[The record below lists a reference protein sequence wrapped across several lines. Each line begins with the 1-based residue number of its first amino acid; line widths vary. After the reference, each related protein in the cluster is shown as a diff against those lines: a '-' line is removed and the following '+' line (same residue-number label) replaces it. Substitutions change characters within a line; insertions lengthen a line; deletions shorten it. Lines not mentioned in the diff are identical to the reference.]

1 MSTAPQCKPP
11 LAARGSIRDYIAIA
25 RPDHWIKNIFMLPG
39 VALALILDPAAVG
52 IDVVPPVLLA
62 LVSACLIA
70 SANYTINEWLD
81 AEFDRHHPTKKERPS
96 ASGRMRGGLVY
107 LQYGLLAC
115 AGLAIA
121 ASINWLFL
129 GFATLLLV
137 MGLIYNVP
145 PLRTKDKQYLDVL
158 SESINNP
165 LRFVL
170 GWAAIT
176 SIALPPSSIL
186 ISYWMGGA
194 YLMAMKRYAE
204 YRMIGDP
211 QRAALYRRSFRY
223 YTETSLLVSSFF
235 YAITSSFL
243 LGIFLIKYRIE
254 FLISFPFIA
263 LLFAWYLSIAMRPAS
278 RALHP
283 EKLFHEKRFVGY
295 TMFLCILVLAL
306 YFIDLPGLH
315 MLVDS
320 HAIRSAR

>member
-1 MSTAPQCKPP
+1 MSTTERRDNLVAT
-11 LAARGSIRDYIAIA
+11 GSIHDYIAIA
-25 RPDHWIKNIFMLPG
+25 RPDHWIKNVFMLPG
-39 VALALILDPAAVG
+39 IALALILDPSAVN
-52 IDVVPPVLLA
+52 IDIVPPVLLA
-62 LVSACLIA
+62 LVSACLLA

-96 ASGRMRGGLVY
+96 ASGRMRRELVY
-107 LQYGLLAC
+107 LQYALLAT
-115 AGLAIA
+115 AGLALA
-121 ASINWLFL
+121 WTINGLFL
-129 GFATLLLV
+129 TFAAMLLA
-137 MGLIYNVP
+137 MGLLYNVP
-145 PLRTKDKQYLDVL
+145 PVRTKDKQYLDVL

-165 LRFVL
+165 LRFIL

-211 QRAALYRRSFRY
+211 QRAGLYRRSFRY

-254 FLISFPFIA
+254 FLVSFPFIA

-283 EKLFHEKRFVGY
+283 EKLFHEKRFVCY
-295 TMFLCILVLAL
+295 TVFLCALVLAL
-306 YFIDLPGLH
+306 YFIDIPGLH
-315 MLVDS
+315 VLVDS